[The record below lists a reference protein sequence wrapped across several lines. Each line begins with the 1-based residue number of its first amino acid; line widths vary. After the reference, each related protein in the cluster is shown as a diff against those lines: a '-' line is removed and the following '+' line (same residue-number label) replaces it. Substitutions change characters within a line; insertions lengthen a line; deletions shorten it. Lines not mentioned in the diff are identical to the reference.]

1 MSRFPRRGSLV
12 FRGNRPQRFYR
23 CAWLAT
29 YEFFERADCVVPAAP
44 KEKKMKRNLSLW
56 LGLLAFALSPMLAQ
70 TSATTGKI
78 HGHVINPSG
87 APETKGTVTVVLVTK
102 PIGPGSDKLTDVA
115 TLPVNANGEYSG
127 DVEHGIYKLVFRTPD
142 MSRDREAD
150 HVDSVHI
157 VAGQDMVQDLDM
169 SRKEYIDQLPSD
181 QRKQLEDLKKK
192 NGDAIKANAVIKT
205 LNADLKTCEQDF
217 KDVDAA
223 RQTAVQTL
231 GATASRADID
241 AKEAEIRTVKYTEVE
256 TLMLKATVAKPD
268 ASVLWDNL
276 AHAQL
281 GLKKFDEAEVNY
293 KKVIEMDTASKKP
306 NPQVQGDAYSGLGEI
321 YARTSKVPEAN
332 AAYDSAAKANPPGAT
347 YLKNEAVIFSNLGNG
362 DAQAAAADEAIK
374 ADPTQALPFYL
385 KGQGLIQKASIDP
398 ATGKMILPPGCAEA
412 YQKYLEL
419 APTGIYATDVKGI
432 LAEATQTHNTAFG
445 ADKPKKKK

>member
-1 MSRFPRRGSLV
+1 V
-12 FRGNRPQRFYR
+12 
-23 CAWLAT
+23 T
-29 YEFFERADCVVPAAP
+29 AAP

-56 LGLLAFALSPMLAQ
+56 LGLLAFALLPTLAQ

-87 APETKGTVTVVLVTK
+87 APETKGTVTVVSVTK
-102 PIGPGSDKLTDVA
+102 PAGPGSDKLTDIA
-115 TLPVNANGEYSG
+115 SFPVNANGEYSG
-127 DVEHGIYKLVFRTPD
+127 EVEHGIYKIVFRTPE
-142 MSRDREAD
+142 MPRDKEAD
-150 HVDSVHI
+150 HVDNVHI
-157 VAGQDMVQDLDM
+157 VAGQDLLQDIDM
-169 SRKEYIDQLPSD
+169 SRKEYIDAMSSD
-181 QRKQLEDLKKK
+181 QKKQAEEFRKK
-192 NGDAIKANAVIKT
+192 NADALKANAVIKN

-217 KDVDAA
+217 KDVDTAHQA
-223 RQTAVQTL
+223 AVQAL
-231 GATASRADID
+231 GATASKADLD
-241 AKEAEIRTVKYTEVE
+241 AKEAEIKTAKYTEVE
-256 TLMLKATVAKPD
+256 TLMLKDTAAKPD
-268 ASVLWDNL
+268 ASVLWDHL

-281 GLKKFDEAEVNY
+281 GLKKYDEAEVNY

-332 AAYDSAAKANPPGAT
+332 AAFDSAAKANPPGAI

-362 DAQAAAADEAIK
+362 DAQVAAADEAIK

-385 KGQGLIQKASIDP
+385 KGQGLIQKATIDN

-419 APTGIYATDVKGI
+419 APTGMYAADVKAI

>member
-1 MSRFPRRGSLV
+1 V
-12 FRGNRPQRFYR
+12 
-23 CAWLAT
+23 T
-29 YEFFERADCVVPAAP
+29 AAP

-56 LGLLAFALSPMLAQ
+56 LGLLAFAVSPMLAQ

-87 APETKGTVTVVLVTK
+87 APETKGTVTVVLVSR
-102 PIGPGSDKLTDVA
+102 PAGPGSDKLTDIA

-127 DVEHGIYKLVFRTPD
+127 EVEHGIYKIVFRTPE

-150 HVDSVHI
+150 HVEGVHI
-157 VAGQDMVQDLDM
+157 VAGQDILQDIDM
-169 SRKEYIDQLPSD
+169 SRKEYIDQLPAD
-181 QRKQLEDLKKK
+181 QKKQLEELKKH
-192 NGDAIKANAVIKT
+192 NAEAFKANAVIKN
-205 LNADLKTCEQDF
+205 LNADLKTCDQDF

-223 RQTAVQTL
+223 HQAAAQIL
-231 GATASRADID
+231 GATASKADLD
-241 AKEAEIRTVKYTEVE
+241 AKEAEIKTAKYTEIE
-256 TLMLKATVAKPD
+256 TLMLRDTAAKPD
-268 ASVLWDNL
+268 ASPLWAQL
-276 AHAQL
+276 AQAQL
-281 GLKKFDEAEVNY
+281 GLKKLDEAEVNY
-293 KKVIEMDTASKKP
+293 KKVLELDTASKKP
-306 NPQVQGDAYSGLGEI
+306 NPQVQGAAYSGMGEI
-321 YARTSKVPEAN
+321 YARSSKVPEAN
-332 AAYDSAAKANPPGAT
+332 AAYDSAAKANPPGAAG

-362 DAQAAAADEAIK
+362 DAQVAAADEAIK

-385 KGQGLIQKASIDP
+385 KGQGLIQKATIDN

-419 APTGIYATDVKGI
+419 APTGMYAADVKAI

>member
-1 MSRFPRRGSLV
+1 V
-12 FRGNRPQRFYR
+12 WAGNKR
-23 CAWLAT
+23 
-29 YEFFERADCVVPAAP
+29 FFERASCLVTAAP

-56 LGLLAFALSPMLAQ
+56 LGLLAFALLPTLAQ
-70 TSATTGKI
+70 KPADTGKI
-78 HGHVINPSG
+78 HGHVTNPSG
-87 APETKGTVTVVLVTK
+87 APESKGTVTVVSITK
-102 PIGPGSDKLTDVA
+102 PAGPGSDKLTDVA
-115 TLPVNANGEYSG
+115 TFPVNANGDYSG
-127 DVEHGIYKLVFRTPD
+127 EVDHGIYKLVFRTPD
-142 MSRDREAD
+142 MTHDREAD
-150 HVDSVHI
+150 HVDNVHI
-157 VAGQDMVQDLDM
+157 VAGQDITQDIDM
-169 SRKEYIDQLPSD
+169 SRKEYIDGLPAD
-181 QRKQLEDLKKK
+181 QKKQLEELRKHNAEALKT
-192 NGDAIKANAVIKT
+192 NVVIKG

-241 AKEAEIRTVKYTEVE
+241 AKEAEIRTAKYTEVE
-256 TLMLKATVAKPD
+256 TLMLKDSAAKPD
-268 ASVLWDNL
+268 ASVLWDHL

-293 KKVIEMDTASKKP
+293 KKVIELDTASKKP

-332 AAYDSAAKANPPGAT
+332 AAYDSAVKANPPGAT

-374 ADPTQALPFYL
+374 ADPTQALPYYL

-419 APTGIYATDVKGI
+419 APTGIYVADVKGI

-445 ADKPKKKK
+445 ADKPDKSKKKK